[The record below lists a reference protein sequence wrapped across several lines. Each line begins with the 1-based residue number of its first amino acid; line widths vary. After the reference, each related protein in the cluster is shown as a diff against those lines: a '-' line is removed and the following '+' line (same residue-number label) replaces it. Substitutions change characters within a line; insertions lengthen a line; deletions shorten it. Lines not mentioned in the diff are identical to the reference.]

1 MKEDRRRLL
10 DILEA
15 VERIEK
21 YAAEGREAF
30 AANELIQIWIVHH
43 LQIIGEAVR
52 CLSQETRGQHPDI
65 PWQDIIGMRNILVHR
80 YFGIDCD
87 TTWNVNKNDLP
98 YLKESISQM
107 LAELGNDPGSKPLA

>member
-1 MKEDRRRLL
+1 MREDRRRLL

-30 AANELIQIWIVHH
+30 AADELIQTWIVHH

-52 CLSQETRGQHPDI
+52 HLSPELRGQYPEI
-65 PWQDIIGMRNILVHR
+65 PWLEIIGMRNILVHR
-80 YFGIDCD
+80 YFGIDRD
-87 TTWNVNKNDLP
+87 TTWNVVENDLP
-98 YLKESISQM
+98 YLKKSISQM
-107 LAELGNDPGSKPLA
+107 LAESGDERDTKPLA